1 MIRHLFLI
9 LLVITG
15 GIGASQLP
23 SFARA
28 YEQRLGGAL
37 GEVQKMVDAF
47 ALQASAEGLDFQQLA
62 ERHRQSGDTA
72 VRGTADRMTALADR
86 RGVLAEQ
93 KRMLDAAPT
102 SFDKLVSIARF
113 GDGELVR
120 DTLSTYE
127 ISATLD
133 PAFGAAGVG
142 LGWLIYGAAGSLF
155 GRRRRSTP
163 GGLVRRR
170 LPK

>member
-9 LLVITG
+9 LLVIAG

-37 GEVQKMVDAF
+37 GEVQKLVDAF
-47 ALQASAEGLDFQQLA
+47 SQQAAAEGLDFEELA
-62 ERHRQSGDTA
+62 ARHRQSSDTA
-72 VRGTADRMTALADR
+72 VRGTADRMAALADR
-86 RGVLAEQ
+86 RAWLADQ
-93 KRMLDAAPT
+93 KRRLDAAPT
-102 SFDKLVSIARF
+102 SLDKLVSIARF

-127 ISATLD
+127 ISATVD
-133 PAFGAAGVG
+133 PVFGTAGVAA
-142 LGWLIYGAAGSLF
+142 GWLIYGAIGGLF
-155 GRRRRSTP
+155 RRRSRRSTP
-163 GGLVRRR
+163 GGLIRR
-170 LPK
+170 